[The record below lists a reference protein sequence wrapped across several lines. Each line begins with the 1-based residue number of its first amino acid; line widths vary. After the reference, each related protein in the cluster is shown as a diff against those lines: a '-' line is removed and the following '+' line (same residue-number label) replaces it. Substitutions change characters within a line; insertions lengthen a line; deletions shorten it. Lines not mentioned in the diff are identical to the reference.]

1 MITRKLIKL
10 FSVAAAV
17 LMTACTTGKEEKA
30 IDITGTW
37 DLIGIEVTKAA
48 QLGDETVSVEITFNA
63 DKTFSI
69 TQTLGGGSAEEF
81 AGSWQLAGN
90 VLTGK
95 YSNGKAWGSSYEVS
109 VENSTLTMIPESKEE
124 IYSYRKIK

>member
-63 DKTFSI
+63 VKTFSI
-69 TQTLGGGSAEEF
+69 TQTLGGGRAEEF

>member
-69 TQTLGGGSAEEF
+69 TQTLGGGRAEEF

>member
-69 TQTLGGGSAEEF
+69 TQTLGGGRAEEF

-95 YSNGKAWGSSYEVS
+95 YSNGKAWGSSYEIS

>member
-1 MITRKLIKL
+1 MITIKLIKL

-69 TQTLGGGSAEEF
+69 TQTLGGGRAEEF

>member
-48 QLGDETVSVEITFNA
+48 QIGDETVSVEITFNA

-69 TQTLGGGSAEEF
+69 TQTLGGGRAEEF

>member
-69 TQTLGGGSAEEF
+69 TQTLGGGRAEEF

-109 VENSTLTMIPESKEE
+109 VENSTLTMIPQSKEE

>member
-69 TQTLGGGSAEEF
+69 TQTLGGGRAEEF

-95 YSNGKAWGSSYEVS
+95 YSNGKAWGSSYEVN

>member
-69 TQTLGGGSAEEF
+69 TQTLGGGRAEEF

-109 VENSTLTMIPESKEE
+109 VENSILTMIPESKEE

>member
-69 TQTLGGGSAEEF
+69 TQTLGGGRAGEF

>member
-17 LMTACTTGKEEKA
+17 LITACTTGKEEKA

-69 TQTLGGGSAEEF
+69 TQTLGGGRAEEF

>member
-69 TQTLGGGSAEEF
+69 TQTLGGGRAEEF

-95 YSNGKAWGSSYEVS
+95 YSNGKAWGSSYEES

>member
-10 FSVAAAV
+10 FYFAAAV

-69 TQTLGGGSAEEF
+69 TQTLGGGRAEEF

>member
-17 LMTACTTGKEEKA
+17 LMTACTAGKEEKA

-69 TQTLGGGSAEEF
+69 TQTLGGGRAEEF

>member
-10 FSVAAAV
+10 FYFAAAV

-69 TQTLGGGSAEEF
+69 IQTLGGGRAEEF
-81 AGSWQLAGN
+81 SGSWQLAGN
-90 VLTGK
+90 MLTGK

>member
-10 FSVAAAV
+10 FYFAAAV

-69 TQTLGGGSAEEF
+69 TQTLGGGRAEEF
-81 AGSWQLAGN
+81 SGSWQLAGN
-90 VLTGK
+90 MLTGK

>member
-37 DLIGIEVTKAA
+37 DLIGIEVPKAA
-48 QLGDETVSVEITFNA
+48 QLGDDTVSVEITFNA
-63 DKTFSI
+63 ENKFSI
-69 TQTLGGGSAEEF
+69 TQTLGGGRAEEF

>member
-1 MITRKLIKL
+1 
-10 FSVAAAV
+10 
-17 LMTACTTGKEEKA
+17 MTACTTGKEEKA

-69 TQTLGGGSAEEF
+69 TQTLGGGRAEEF

>member
-17 LMTACTTGKEEKA
+17 LMTACTTGKEVKA

-69 TQTLGGGSAEEF
+69 TQTLGGGRAEEF

>member
-69 TQTLGGGSAEEF
+69 TQTLGGGRAKEF

>member
-69 TQTLGGGSAEEF
+69 TQTLGSGRAEEF